1 MPFQS
6 NRFQS
11 PKSISFFKKNNHQHY
26 ISVLA
31 HFRLLY
37 DVTGAL
43 QSADYSNN
51 VTKHHFGLPELNDLQ
66 SNNVNKENVSVGKC

>member
-1 MPFQS
+1 M
-6 NRFQS
+6 
-11 PKSISFFKKNNHQHY
+11 
-26 ISVLA
+26 LA

-43 QSADYSNN
+43 QSADYPNN
-51 VTKHHFGLPELNDLQ
+51 VTKHHFSLPELNDLQ